1 MSDLRDMFFEEC
13 DDLLEVLST
22 GLEDLQNETSDAE
35 TINAMFRSV
44 HSIKGGAGAF
54 GLDRLIKFA
63 HAFENVLDDLRSN
76 KLEVDG
82 TITAL
87 MFSGFDHLSD
97 LVDAARDDND
107 LPDSDG
113 AAVLAELKQTT
124 QNANGGVGGDDDEDA
139 NEVSSD
145 DFEVQAMDFSLD
157 LGGDDDGGIG
167 DLPGLPSLGGGDD
180 APEGATHF
188 VVKFKADPV
197 LYTRGHDPALLFR
210 ALGEMGELSIEAD
223 RSEVAALES
232 LKDAPAAISWT
243 LTLRP
248 DDGIDESAIREIF
261 EFVEG
266 QCTLHISETVVET
279 AAEENATPIAE
290 APAPA
295 EEAAPVAAAPA
306 AKAPAKPT
314 PAKAPKA
321 EKQEAKGGDGGKKS
335 SEPRNS
341 TIRVDLNRV
350 DRLINLVGELVIS
363 EAMLRQ
369 SMNELP
375 VSANSAVSEAIGQ
388 LKTLSGVL
396 QESVMAIRAQPV
408 RGLFQRMSR
417 IVRESSRQA
426 GKSSRLVM
434 VGEATEVDKTVT
446 ERLVEP
452 LTHMIRNSVDHG
464 LEKPEDRVAA
474 GKPEM
479 GTIKLEAA
487 HRSGRVVIS
496 LSDDGAGVNRP
507 KVRQKAEE
515 KGLIRPEDDLTD
527 SDIDN
532 LLFRPGFSTADE
544 ISQLSG
550 RGVGMDVVRS
560 EIQALGGRINLM
572 SEPGKGT
579 TITISL
585 PLTLAVMEGMLI
597 EVAGESLVV
606 PTVALRETL
615 QPGQAN
621 IHDFCDGDRGL
632 SVNDSMLPIVDLGE
646 ALGFRSP
653 LPDFSNQSL
662 LLIEGESGRRSA
674 LAVDGIVEQR
684 EVVIKGLE
692 QNYQS
697 IPGIAAATILGNGKI
712 ALIVDTDQMIP
723 SPGNGNPGL
732 LKGSD
737 LAEVNSYV

>member
-22 GLEDLQNETSDAE
+22 GLEDLQNENSDAE

-76 KLEVDG
+76 KLDVDP

-97 LVDAARDDND
+97 LVDAAREDND
-107 LPDSDG
+107 LPETDG

-139 NEVSSD
+139 NEVSED

-157 LGGDDDGGIG
+157 LGGDDEGGIG
-167 DLPGLPSLGGGDD
+167 DLPGLPSIGGDT
-180 APEGATHF
+180 PEGATHF
-188 VVKFKADPV
+188 VVKFKAEPV

-210 ALGEMGELSIEAD
+210 ALGEMGELTIEAD
-223 RSEVAALES
+223 CEAVAPLET
-232 LKDAPAAISWT
+232 LQDAPAAISWT

-248 DDGIDESAIREIF
+248 DDGIDEGTIREIF

-266 QCTLHISETVVET
+266 QCTLTI
-279 AAEENATPIAE
+279 AEEVVAE
-290 APAPA
+290 PASEEAAPAPA
-295 EEAAPVAAAPA
+295 ATAAPEAAAAPID
-306 AKAPAKPT
+306 K
-314 PAKAPKA
+314 PAKAAAKPSPKSA
-321 EKQEAKGGDGGKKS
+321 PKEEKQEAKGGDGGKKS

-426 GKSSRLVM
+426 GKTSRLVM

-464 LEKPEDRVAA
+464 LETAEDRLAA

-496 LSDDGAGVNRP
+496 LSDDGAGVNRA

-515 KGLIRPEDDLTD
+515 KGLVRPEDDLTD

-532 LLFRPGFSTADE
+532 LLFRPGFSTADQ

-560 EIQALGGRINLM
+560 EIQALGGRINLQ

-632 SVNDSMLPIVDLGE
+632 SVNDTMLPIVDLGE
-646 ALGFRSP
+646 ALGFRTP
-653 LPDFSNQSL
+653 LADFSNQSL

-692 QNYQS
+692 QNYHS

-732 LKGSD
+732 LKASEM
-737 LAEVNSYV
+737 AEVTSYV

>member
-22 GLEDLQNETSDAE
+22 GLEDLQNENSDAE

-76 KLEVDG
+76 KLDVDP

-97 LVDAARDDND
+97 LVDAAREDND
-107 LPDSDG
+107 LPETDG

-124 QNANGGVGGDDDEDA
+124 QNANGGVGSDDDEDA
-139 NEVSSD
+139 NEVSED

-157 LGGDDDGGIG
+157 LGGDDEGGIG
-167 DLPGLPSLGGGDD
+167 DLPGLPSIGGD

-188 VVKFKADPV
+188 VVKFKAEPV

-210 ALGEMGELSIEAD
+210 ALGEMGELTIEAD
-223 RSEVAALES
+223 CEAVAPLET
-232 LKDAPAAISWT
+232 LQDAPAAISWT

-248 DDGIDESAIREIF
+248 DDGIDEGTIREIF

-266 QCTLHISETVVET
+266 QCTLTI
-279 AAEENATPIAE
+279 AEEVVAE
-290 APAPA
+290 PASEEAAPAPA
-295 EEAAPVAAAPA
+295 ATAAPEAAAAPID
-306 AKAPAKPT
+306 K
-314 PAKAPKA
+314 PAKAAAKPSPKSA
-321 EKQEAKGGDGGKKS
+321 PKEEKQEAKGGDGGKKS

-426 GKSSRLVM
+426 GKTSRLVM

-464 LEKPEDRVAA
+464 LETAEDRLAA

-496 LSDDGAGVNRP
+496 LSDDGAGVNRA

-515 KGLIRPEDDLTD
+515 KGLVRPEDDLTD

-532 LLFRPGFSTADE
+532 LLFRPGFSTADQ

-560 EIQALGGRINLM
+560 EIQALGGRINLQ

-632 SVNDSMLPIVDLGE
+632 SVNDTMLPIVDLGE
-646 ALGFRSP
+646 ALGFRTP
-653 LPDFSNQSL
+653 LADFSNQSL

-692 QNYQS
+692 QNYHS

-732 LKGSD
+732 LKASEM
-737 LAEVNSYV
+737 AEVTSYV